1 MKANTL
7 LAVTCLLWLSG
18 NGYPDFKYTESAKV
32 TGGMMASMMKVMGAF
47 NQQAGNSSKPMESST
62 YVKGDRLRRDEPT
75 GKIEIIDL
83 DRHLIIGIDPQ
94 SRSYSIITFDEM
106 RTALHEAHEAATQ
119 NGNANARMIPKVEFR
134 PVAATRTILSQRAH
148 EVKIQMDMEMQ
159 SKDAQGKAQTTSFWY
174 SSDTWVV
181 YTVNGYDEVR
191 KFYEAMGQ
199 DLDWVPGQV
208 FGGTSGISPAIE
220 EFRKSLARMKGFPL
234 LQSASF
240 GTSDQGGQGGSHQA
254 HTGSSNSSSFL
265 DMIIEVTSFSDSP
278 LNETLFQIPAGYT
291 RVEQGT
297 RDVMGPD
304 R

>member
-1 MKANTL
+1 MKAKIL
-7 LAVTCLLWLSG
+7 LFWVGCLLWLSA
-18 NGYPDFKYTESAKV
+18 NGDADFKYTESAKV
-32 TGGMMASMMKVMGAF
+32 TGGMMASMMQVMGAF

-62 YVKGDRLRRDEPT
+62 YVKDDRLRRDEPT

-83 DRHLIIGIDPQ
+83 GRHLIIGIDPQ

-106 RTALHEAHEAATQ
+106 RTALHEAATQ
-119 NGNANARMIPKVEFR
+119 NGSANARMIPKVEFR

-174 SSDTWVV
+174 SSDTWVA
-181 YTVNGYDEVR
+181 YTVHGYDEVR

-199 DLDWVPGQV
+199 DLDWVPGQM
-208 FGGTSGISPAIE
+208 FGGTSGISPAME
-220 EFRKSLARMKGFPL
+220 EFRKSLARMQGFPL

-240 GTSDQGGQGGSHQA
+240 GASDQGGQGGSHQA

-265 DMIIEVTSFSDSP
+265 DMTIEVTSFSDSP
-278 LNETLFQIPAGYT
+278 LNETLLQIPAGYT
-291 RVEQGT
+291 QVEQGT
-297 RDVMGPD
+297 RDV